1 MKKEKLWRY
10 GIYSIGLITLALG
23 VTLNTKAGLG
33 ISPVTAVPY
42 SIAHAFNISFAV
54 TVFLVYAVML
64 VIQFVLKG
72 TRREWKDLLQ
82 IPFSFVFSAFL
93 E

>member
-1 MKKEKLWRY
+1 M
-10 GIYSIGLITLALG
+10 GLITLTLG

-42 SIAHAFNISFAV
+42 SIAHALDISFAV
-54 TVFLVYAVML
+54 TMFLVYAVML